1 MKPLSRLPVRFV
13 RMLACAFAGTLF
25 AGAATAAPI
34 TYAFDTVH
42 SRVTF
47 HVSHLGFSHSVGQ
60 LFVAPGTFVFD
71 TADWS
76 KGAVIATLPADSLTF
91 GDAKWDAHV
100 KGADFLDAAK
110 YPTLTF
116 AATQVTR
123 SGEKTGTLTGNLT
136 LRGITK
142 PVTLQLRLNAAGPHP
157 MRKVPAIGFTATGTI
172 QRSEFGVAAYV
183 PMVGDELEV
192 RIEVEAL
199 QAP

>member
-1 MKPLSRLPVRFV
+1 MKFFPLPSTFV
-13 RMLACAFAGTLF
+13 LA
-25 AGAATAAPI
+25 AALGVAIPAPTALAAPV

-47 HVSHLGFSHSVGQ
+47 HVSHLGFSHSLGQ
-60 LFVAPGTFVFD
+60 LFIAPGTFVFD

-76 KGAVIATLPADSLTF
+76 KGRVTATMPADSLTF

-100 KGADFLDAAK
+100 KSADFLDAARF
-110 YPTLTF
+110 PNVTF
-116 AATQVTR
+116 TATEVKQT
-123 SGEKTGTLTGNLT
+123 GESTGTLSGDLT
-136 LRGITK
+136 VHGVTR
-142 PVTLQLRLNAAGPHP
+142 PVTLQLRLNAATSHP
-157 MRKVPAIGFTATGTI
+157 LRKVPAIGFTARGLI
-172 QRSEFGVAAYV
+172 KRSDFGVAAYV